1 MFRTL
6 QILGYAMKSM
16 LVPFI
21 SLLWQKM
28 NVIWAV
34 HNHSWTYLINELYL
48 PQLGHSPIIQDL
60 RIEEL
65 EKKAAS
71 MAKQIEDL
79 GKKVVAMAGKI
90 EKLQKKAKPLKP

>member
-1 MFRTL
+1 MYPAYRV
-6 QILGYAMKSM
+6 ARK
-16 LVPFI
+16 
-21 SLLWQKM
+21 
-28 NVIWAV
+28 
-34 HNHSWTYLINELYL
+34 
-48 PQLGHSPIIQDL
+48 
-60 RIEEL
+60 